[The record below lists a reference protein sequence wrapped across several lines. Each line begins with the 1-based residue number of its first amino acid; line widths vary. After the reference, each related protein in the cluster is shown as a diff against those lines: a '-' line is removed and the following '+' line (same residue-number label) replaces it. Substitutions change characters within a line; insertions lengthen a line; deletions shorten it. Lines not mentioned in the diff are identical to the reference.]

1 MKPLL
6 ISLFALLA
14 LTAVQADTTYGYLL
28 FKGTD
33 GTPAALSVAE
43 LEMTV
48 AGGQL
53 VAVNA
58 AGTRTFSLK
67 DLATMQ
73 FSETA
78 PSGIATSRRVDGP
91 VAVTTPSG
99 VQMGTFGSLKE
110 IHSKLSPGIY
120 LVKQGSETFKTVVR

>member
-53 VAVNA
+53 VADPHLFPEGFGHHAVFRDRAFRYCHIA
-58 AGTRTFSLK
+58 AGGWPCVCDNSFGRANGNLWQSSRNTQQTV
-67 DLATMQ
+67 
-73 FSETA
+73 
-78 PSGIATSRRVDGP
+78 SGHL
-91 VAVTTPSG
+91 SG
-99 VQMGTFGSLKE
+99 EARQ
-110 IHSKLSPGIY
+110 
-120 LVKQGSETFKTVVR
+120 